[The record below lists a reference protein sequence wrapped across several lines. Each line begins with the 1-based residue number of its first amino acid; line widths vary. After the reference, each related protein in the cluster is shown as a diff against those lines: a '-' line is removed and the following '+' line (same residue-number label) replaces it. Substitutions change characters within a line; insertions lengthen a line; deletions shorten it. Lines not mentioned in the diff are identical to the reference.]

1 MGGRPPA
8 EGQNPVA
15 VALKRAPVDTEL
27 GDRHIKK
34 QGDRQKYTVV
44 IRQGGRHGNPLT
56 GNARCFGSFVRRE
69 QGTTEQNRTKQ
80 TNAQKQEKHTRTDKA
95 LSAEQAADFGM
106 WQQSAAA
113 PAR

>member
-1 MGGRPPA
+1 MGGHKDGEMPLLDVVEEVFAAVADCVVR
-8 EGQNPVA
+8 VA
-15 VALKRAPVDTEL
+15 VW
-27 GDRHIKK
+27 
-34 QGDRQKYTVV
+34 
-44 IRQGGRHGNPLT
+44 
-56 GNARCFGSFVRRE
+56 

>member
-1 MGGRPPA
+1 M
-8 EGQNPVA
+8 
-15 VALKRAPVDTEL
+15 D
-27 GDRHIKK
+27 
-34 QGDRQKYTVV
+34 
-44 IRQGGRHGNPLT
+44 LT
-56 GNARCFGSFVRRE
+56 GPAAFDGRE
-69 QGTTEQNRTKQ
+69 HQKLTAANTMPALGVLPRTFLCAAALLAVTQGTTEQNRTKQ

>member
-1 MGGRPPA
+1 M
-8 EGQNPVA
+8 
-15 VALKRAPVDTEL
+15 
-27 GDRHIKK
+27 
-34 QGDRQKYTVV
+34 
-44 IRQGGRHGNPLT
+44 GNPETAEKLFWIF
-56 GNARCFGSFVRRE
+56 FGFLGHDPKS

>member
-1 MGGRPPA
+1 MLRTTGGTAGAGRGA
-8 EGQNPVA
+8 SS
-15 VALKRAPVDTEL
+15 PVD
-27 GDRHIKK
+27 
-34 QGDRQKYTVV
+34 QK
-44 IRQGGRHGNPLT
+44 
-56 GNARCFGSFVRRE
+56 